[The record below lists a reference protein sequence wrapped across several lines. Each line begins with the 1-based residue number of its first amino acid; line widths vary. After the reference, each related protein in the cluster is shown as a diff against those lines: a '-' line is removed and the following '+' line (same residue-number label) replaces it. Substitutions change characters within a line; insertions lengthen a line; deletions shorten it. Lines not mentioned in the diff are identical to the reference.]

1 MGPTCLIWRAEIY
14 EVDLGT
20 PVGHE
25 SARIRPG
32 LIVSADLINN
42 GTGQLVGIVPITSR
56 DYALRSHVEL
66 EPGVTG
72 LDHVSFARCD
82 QVRMISV
89 DRLRTLKGRAPV
101 DSMESVDL
109 ALRFIFDL

>member
-1 MGPTCLIWRAEIY
+1 MGPAGLIWRSEIY
-14 EVDLGT
+14 RIDLGT

-25 SARIRPG
+25 PARVRPG

-42 GTGQLVGIVPITSR
+42 GSGQLVGIVPITSR
-56 DYALRSHVEL
+56 DYGLRSHVEL

-72 LDHVSFARCD
+72 LNRVSFARCD
-82 QVRMISV
+82 QVRMISIQ
-89 DRLRTLKGRAPV
+89 RLRALQGRASV
-101 DSMESVDL
+101 ESMDSINQ